1 MDIARHHHHH
11 HHRGRRHAPTTPRPN
26 RDWRDTGGYR
36 DLGPPDSAAATAS
49 VVTTAATTRGRRTP
63 DDSAMVASQG
73 RQIGSPA
80 VEASLWILHALFP
93 QPFRSCVG
101 IEHTPTESATTVE
114 KVVVITVTYLNCEVI
129 CVSTNNERGVCGTRA
144 RAEPG
149 GKVFKDPGLPG
160 DQHTLTPVRKCRQYC
175 RRDNRNNCVQ
185 DSMDRTNMMTELL
198 GDAAQDGV
206 WKNNQRG

>member
-26 RDWRDTGGYR
+26 RVWRDTGGYR

-101 IEHTPTESATTVE
+101 IEHTPTESATTC
-114 KVVVITVTYLNCEVI
+114 TTPLTLFWL
-129 CVSTNNERGVCGTRA
+129 VSNTLYFVYSR
-144 RAEPG
+144 
-149 GKVFKDPGLPG
+149 L
-160 DQHTLTPVRKCRQYC
+160 LTPKIIR
-175 RRDNRNNCVQ
+175 
-185 DSMDRTNMMTELL
+185 LL
-198 GDAAQDGV
+198 KSLGSS
-206 WKNNQRG
+206 KTPF